1 MHVLVISIWV
11 KGTLNFPR
19 GWGVMVVGPDL
30 CLPKLWKFPEEP
42 HVKHPLGIK
51 RVFEVGI
58 VAPNFTNLVKL
69 TPHLNTLS
77 DP

>member
-1 MHVLVISIWV
+1 MPMDTSLAPIGHHLR
-11 KGTLNFPR
+11 K
-19 GWGVMVVGPDL
+19 L
-30 CLPKLWKFPEEP
+30 CLPKLWKSPEEP
-42 HVKHPLGIK
+42 QVKHPLGIK